1 MNTSYPMYPY
11 GYPNNYGNYNPN
23 NISYNP
29 YNVQQQVQMSQM
41 QSQPTQQVQPQ
52 NTVQRKFDVVQG
64 KAAAEIYNVN
74 AGEEIFLL
82 DMDNPYIYRKARGFD
97 NKLEPMETYD
107 ILLHKEDEEKKDVDL
122 SAYITSEQM
131 EDIISNEINERIKEE
146 VDKRLSE
153 ISFAPTTASVKT
165 SRKRMTKKDED

>member
-64 KAAAEIYNVN
+64 KAAAEVDNYFNVTSLAN
-74 AGEEIFLL
+74 ITV
-82 DMDNPYIYRKARGFD
+82 PRGCCY
-97 NKLEPMETYD
+97 T
-107 ILLHKEDEEKKDVDL
+107 L
-122 SAYITSEQM
+122 SVENTSTIPINVQN
-131 EDIISNEINERIKEE
+131 SNLTINR
-146 VDKRLSE
+146 
-153 ISFAPTTASVKT
+153 TA
-165 SRKRMTKKDED
+165 